1 MMPYYSRLKISV
13 ALIFIMYAFIL
24 TGCRT
29 SPEFSVQN
37 YPGVIADDGSLL
49 VHFNLSK
56 DSVVLNQFL
65 SRYSTDDLST
75 MVERTERLSVSIDSL
90 GPDSKFSILAEGNY
104 PRIFT
109 NLAIGREENWIKH
122 KDNYVWWENKADR
135 LNASVPHGSVAVIS
149 STEITSRLD
158 SIESGSRNYIPD
170 NVKAEFE
177 QAAMTVYS
185 RLPGEKLYKS
195 LNIPFGK
202 MSVQELFF
210 VVRKDGENYNISG
223 ILEFLN
229 EKDAKIFS
237 TALKLGL
244 LIKLRETGKMSVMK
258 IVHDGQ
264 IEAVNN
270 SIIMDNILLN
280 SEEMIELFAG
290 NSNAIDENWQD
301 N

>member
-104 PRIFT
+104 PQIIT
-109 NLAIGREENWIKH
+109 NLAIGREENWVKQ
-122 KDNYVWWENKADR
+122 KDKYVWWENKVNG
-135 LNASVPHGSVAVIS
+135 LYASVPIRPVALIS
-149 STEITSRLD
+149 NSDLTPILS
-158 SIESGSRNYIPD
+158 SIESGSRKYIPE
-170 NVKAEFE
+170 NVKAQFE
-177 QAAMTVYS
+177 HAAVTLYS
-185 RLPGEKLYKS
+185 RFPGVNLYES
-195 LNIPFGK
+195 LNIPAEK
-202 MSVQELFF
+202 MSIRELSF
-210 VVRKDGENYNISG
+210 VVQMDGDNYKISG
-223 ILEFLN
+223 ILQFTN
-229 EKDAKIFS
+229 ESDAKIFS

-244 LIKLRETGKMSVMK
+244 LIKLRETGKSSVMK
-258 IVHDGQ
+258 IVHDSR
-264 IEAVNN
+264 IEAVNSN
-270 SIIMDNILLN
+270 IIMDNILLN
-280 SEEMIELFAG
+280 SEEILELIDG
-290 NSNAIDENWQD
+290 NSQILKEN
-301 N
+301 